1 MITEVVLST
10 IRKQG
15 EFLEDSKE
23 NLYCEVSTLLLIV
36 NRIWPDYCLVS
47 FYILTGLVIY
57 HMFKSYLNQL
67 TNEVLLTNK
76 FITMTTTSSNSK
88 GLILPKIKYDLHKKP
103 LRKESDTAVHLV
115 TSVAPP

>member
-36 NRIWPDYCLVS
+36 NIWSDYCLVS

-76 FITMTTTSSNSK
+76 FITMTTTPSNSK
-88 GLILPKIKYDLHKKP
+88 GPFLSKIKYDLHKKP
-103 LRKESDTAVHLV
+103 LRKEFDTAVHLV